1 MAFNCDN
8 RNSHAGHNLNIS
20 SVIDDGA
27 ENNSTQNG
35 RSSDDST
42 SSNTAI
48 VAKLLTE
55 RTTLNGRNRNSKP
68 RLSIPICVCVRV
80 ELYNMEKNHMPSQ
93 QLVVCA
99 RLIRRGQR
107 FSIKAIFRIL
117 VLGFQGFHVSE
128 RLKFSGSLAMKLR
141 QWQLFGYTIWIYAS
155 VFHADA
161 CLRMHAK

>member
-68 RLSIPICVCVRV
+68 RLSIPICVCARRTVQ
-80 ELYNMEKNHMPSQ
+80 YGEKPH
-93 QLVVCA
+93 A
-99 RLIRRGQR
+99 FIRRGQR

-128 RLKFSGSLAMKLR
+128 RLKFSGSFAMKLR